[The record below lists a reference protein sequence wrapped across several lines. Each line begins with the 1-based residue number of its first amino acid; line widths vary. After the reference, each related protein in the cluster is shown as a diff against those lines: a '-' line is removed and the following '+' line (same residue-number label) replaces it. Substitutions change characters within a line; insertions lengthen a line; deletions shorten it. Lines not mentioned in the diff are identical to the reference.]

1 MAAPMPMSR
10 PVELLDPPAESPAAE
25 ESAAGGVVG
34 SGVGRAKGLT
44 GATRSVNAPTVPS
57 LYVVKNSSASPSRSG
72 SSVMGMTAPWSLCQ
86 TQLFRCALAT
96 SGSSMTE

>member
-1 MAAPMPMSR
+1 M
-10 PVELLDPPAESPAAE
+10 
-25 ESAAGGVVG
+25 
-34 SGVGRAKGLT
+34 KGLT

-72 SSVMGMTAPWSLCQ
+72 SSVMGMTVPCLDCQ
-86 TQLFRCALAT
+86 TQPLLCALAT